1 MTFTDEQKQTIEDL
15 AGLNYTIKHIA
26 MYLDINV
33 SIFYQDY
40 NDQESE
46 FRYHYDRGKLLS
58 QADIDMQSLQAA
70 KEGNMTAMQ
79 QFEKVRKA
87 RHFENERD
95 RILNGD

>member
-1 MTFTDEQKQTIEDL
+1 MTFTNEQKKIIEDL

-26 MYLDINV
+26 MYLDIKV
-33 SIFYQDY
+33 SFLYQDY
-40 NDQESE
+40 NDQKSE

-70 KEGNMTAMQ
+70 KKGNMTAMQ
-79 QFEKVRKA
+79 QFEKVKKTRY
-87 RHFENERD
+87 FENERD